1 MKVVVNNIAKDKTKQ
16 VIDALFECMN
26 DKNLSNKERQKYYK
40 EYLEV
45 STKLFNTLQIINT
58 KTIIDGLRL
67 GLGSQGIW
75 TPELEEIILEEIKKK
90 YYEKIRIKIA
100 PTYYKQW
107 LFNSQFIYN
116 NSNSNSNF
124 NISDDMTAEKVIEK
138 MIKKGYGKNF
148 MNGDLV
154 VAMVAD
160 ILDILKN
167 KL

>member
-1 MKVVVNNIAKDKTKQ
+1 M
-16 VIDALFECMN
+16 
-26 DKNLSNKERQKYYK
+26 
-40 EYLEV
+40 
-45 STKLFNTLQIINT
+45 NT

-90 YYEKIRIKIA
+90 ELDEIID
-100 PTYYKQW
+100 
-107 LFNSQFIYN
+107 L
-116 NSNSNSNF
+116 
-124 NISDDMTAEKVIEK
+124 

-148 MNGDLV
+148 MNGELV
-154 VAMVAD
+154 VAMVKD